1 MPDSL
6 TTTTFLLLNR
16 TGLCCLCSITDPT
29 VLWPSRRASC
39 ARRKTIGYIR
49 FVTRECSGM
58 GPRTR
63 ERAGVGAVNFKGRCK
78 VDIVRMNYS
87 AGIALG
93 VIIDGEKQLDVD
105 IDLFALAQQNRKS
118 MTTRISLELKS
129 EFI

>member
-16 TGLCCLCSITDPT
+16 TGLCYLCSIMDPT

-49 FVTRECSGM
+49 FVARECSGM
-58 GPRTR
+58 RVRTR
-63 ERAGVGAVNFKGRCK
+63 GRAGVEAVNFKGRCN
-78 VDIVRMNYS
+78 VDIMRMNYS

-93 VIIDGEKQLDVD
+93 VIIDREKQLDVD
-105 IDLFALAQQNRKS
+105 INLFALAQQNCKS
-118 MTTRISLELKS
+118 ITARISLELKS